1 MTVGADAAPPGA
13 AGGRRGP
20 LGFPALNRCVVMGVL
35 NITPDSFSDGG
46 RYTSLAAAVAHGLS
60 IRDAGADLV
69 DVGGES
75 TRPGAD
81 RVDAAEEAARV
92 LPAIRELA
100 AAGVPVSV
108 DTTRASV
115 AAAAIDAGAVV
126 VNDVSGGL
134 ADPDMAKVVAAAEV
148 PWVLMHWR
156 GHSRDM
162 QQLASYRNVV
172 GDVVGELSER
182 VDAAVAAGVDPRRLV
197 LDPGLGFAKTAAHNW
212 ALLAQLQ
219 ALHAL
224 GLPVLVAA
232 SRKSF
237 LGRLLAGPDGVP
249 RPVDDREHAT
259 LAVTVIAALAGVWGI
274 RVHEV
279 QPSIDALRVVTA
291 YTDAARAAATTAT
304 RPDTAVGRAA
314 GPPRLDT
321 GGGSAEGVGVDTG
334 GGRAEGV
341 GVDTGGGRAERLGK
355 SIAGGGAGARD
366 RVTLTGLR
374 VTGRHG
380 VFAHE
385 RRDGQEFVVD
395 ATLELDTA
403 PAAHTDELADTV
415 DYGGLAQQLA
425 AEVAG
430 EPVNL
435 IETLAGRLAEVCLR
449 DPRVTAAEVTVHK
462 PAAPIPL
469 PFADVAVT
477 VRRSRA

>member
-1 MTVGADAAPPGA
+1 MTAGADAAPPGA

-20 LGFPALNRCVVMGVL
+20 LGLPDLNRCTVMGVL

-46 RYTSLAAAVAHGLS
+46 RYTDLDAAVAHGLS

-81 RVDAAEEAARV
+81 RVDAAEETARV

-115 AAAAIDAGAVV
+115 AAAAIEAGAVV

-148 PWVLMHWR
+148 PWILMHWR

-162 QQLASYRNVV
+162 QQLASYRDVV
-172 GDVVGELSER
+172 SEVVGELAER
-182 VDAAVAAGVDPRRLV
+182 VAAAVAAGVDPRRLV

-212 ALLAQLQ
+212 ALLARLD

-249 RPVDDREHAT
+249 RPVDEREDAT
-259 LAVTVIAALAGVWGI
+259 LATTVIAALGGVWGI

-279 QPSIDALRVVTA
+279 RPSLDALRVVTA
-291 YTDAARAAATTAT
+291 YTAAT
-304 RPDTAVGRAA
+304 RAVPAA
-314 GPPRLDT
+314 GSAA
-321 GGGSAEGVGVDTG
+321 GGH
-334 GGRAEGV
+334 
-341 GVDTGGGRAERLGK
+341 
-355 SIAGGGAGARD
+355 GGAGVEVRRD
-366 RVTLTGLR
+366 RVTLRGLR
-374 VTGRHG
+374 VLGRHG

-403 PAAHTDELADTV
+403 PAARTDELADTV
-415 DYGGLAQQLA
+415 DYGWLARQLA

-430 EPVNL
+430 EPVDL
-435 IETLAGRLAEVCLR
+435 IETLAGRLVQLCLR
-449 DPRVTAAEVTVHK
+449 DPRVAAAEVTVHK